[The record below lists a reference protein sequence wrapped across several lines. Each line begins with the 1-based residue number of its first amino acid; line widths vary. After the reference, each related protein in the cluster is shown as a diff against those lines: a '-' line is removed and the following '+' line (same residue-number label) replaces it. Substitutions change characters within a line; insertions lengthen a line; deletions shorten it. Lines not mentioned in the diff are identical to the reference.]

1 MIHEYPEKAT
11 LSEARTA
18 AHLRDTA
25 IILQGIVG
33 SAPEAY
39 VHLAYP

>member
-1 MIHEYPEKAT
+1 MMHEYPEKAI

-18 AHLRDTA
+18 VHSRATA

-33 SAPEAY
+33 PQIFT
-39 VHLAYP
+39 